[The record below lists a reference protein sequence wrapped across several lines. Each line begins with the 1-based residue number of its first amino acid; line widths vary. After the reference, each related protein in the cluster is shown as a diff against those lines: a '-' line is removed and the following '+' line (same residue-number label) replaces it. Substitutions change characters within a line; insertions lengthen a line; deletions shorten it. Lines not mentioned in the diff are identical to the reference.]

1 MAGDGI
7 TIRGQNGILQ
17 IDSEFLQPYVIREL
31 TIPGEL
37 VQVQDAGVSNQFS
50 RPTWSNSWNYGS
62 HIDWSGGA
70 FYYPTGY
77 GPHNALVFAKPTED
91 YRYSKLGMRVH
102 DYGDGNIVFGFHAP
116 EAHTNIWGNG
126 NDVDVIV
133 CGTEPGDASDVEENF
148 IGIEVYNDFD
158 DLIYSS
164 NRKAFV
170 GEQVATNTPQVSRY
184 GPAVEGIGLYRENY
198 EPSTVEIRLL
208 NRTADANKDVYVLM
222 DPTASMISYQ
232 SWGSYTHP
240 LGPRC
245 FNHQFWPY
253 VCWDI
258 QDVDTS
264 NPNYGTEQ
272 KITMKAIEKVI
283 EDDGGLGYTRTMT
296 FIDYNYERSLLV
308 GRFR

>member
-7 TIRGQNGILQ
+7 TIRGVNGILQ
-17 IDSEFLQPYVIREL
+17 IDAEFLQPYVIREL

-37 VQVQDAGVSNQFS
+37 VQFQDAGTSNLG
-50 RPTWSNSWNYGS
+50 WSNDWNYGS

-70 FYYPTGY
+70 FYYPVGY
-77 GPHNALVFAKPTED
+77 GPHNALVFAKPTQD
-91 YRYSKLGMRVH
+91 YEYSVLGMRVH
-102 DYGDGNIVFGFHAP
+102 NYGNGNIVFGFHAP
-116 EAHTNIWGNG
+116 QGDSSPWGNG

-158 DLIYSS
+158 DLVYST

-170 GEQVATNTPQVSRY
+170 GEQVATNTPQVRRY
-184 GPAVEGIGLYRENY
+184 GPAIEGQGLYRENHD
-198 EPSTVEIRLL
+198 PSTVEVRLL
-208 NRTADANKDVYVLM
+208 NRTAEANKDVYVLM

-232 SWGSYTHP
+232 SWGNIRHP

-245 FNHQFWPY
+245 YNHQFWPY

-258 QDVDTS
+258 KDVDTS
-264 NPNYGTEQ
+264 NPTYGLEQ
-272 KITMKAIEKVI
+272 RIQMKALEKVM
-283 EDDGGLGYTRTMT
+283 EDDGGLGYTSTRT